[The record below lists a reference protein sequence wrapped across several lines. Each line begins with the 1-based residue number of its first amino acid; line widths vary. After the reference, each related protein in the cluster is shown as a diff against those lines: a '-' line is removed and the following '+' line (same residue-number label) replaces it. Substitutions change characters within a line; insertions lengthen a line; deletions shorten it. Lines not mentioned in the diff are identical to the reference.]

1 MVSILRL
8 GRRAH
13 ALGAGLMFLASRL
26 AVAAV
31 APRLIARGGSATRLR
46 NLSSSFAGR
55 PSLSFALPKTPAPL
69 ATYDASSCGAPQD
82 LLSASVRVPAH
93 VDCPP
98 MTLLCGGGVR
108 RETRMDIKLWDY
120 LALDVEMLSRVRAVR
135 LSNRPADGLRSR
147 MLLFAL
153 FETLVDLGAQGVRLP
168 VWNSLVAPRA
178 TRLGL
183 LRRSRKSR
191 SASRTPCAAALRS
204 QSGPGTTAP
213 LAASSTP
220 SCCRASSSS

>member
-1 MVSILRL
+1 MMLL
-8 GRRAH
+8 G
-13 ALGAGLMFLASRL
+13 FSRL
-26 AVAAV
+26 AAA
-31 APRLIARGGSATRLR
+31 APRLSLARGSSATHLR
-46 NLSSSFAGR
+46 KLSSSFAGR

-69 ATYDASSCGAPQD
+69 ATYDASSCGAPLD
-82 LLSASVRVPAH
+82 LPSASVRVPAH

-98 MTLLCGGGVR
+98 MTLLSGTSVR
-108 RETRMDIKLWDY
+108 RKARIESKLWDY
-120 LALDVEMLSRVRAVR
+120 LALDVEMIPRVQAVR
-135 LSNRPADGLRSR
+135 LSNRPADGFHSR
-147 MLLFAL
+147 MLLVAL

-204 QSGPGTTAP
+204 QSGAGATAP
-213 LAASSTP
+213 IAASSTP